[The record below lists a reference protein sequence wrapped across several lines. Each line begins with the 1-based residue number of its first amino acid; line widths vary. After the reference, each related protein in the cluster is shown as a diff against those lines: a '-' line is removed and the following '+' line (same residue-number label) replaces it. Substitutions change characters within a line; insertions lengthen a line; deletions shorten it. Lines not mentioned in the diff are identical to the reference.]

1 MRKKILCRCI
11 VLAAALLIFAPGSA
25 SAVDSTITV
34 NVVIQQASLAVSN
47 ATIDFGTII
56 TGGAD
61 TVVIDASAGA
71 ATPVATNAAIT
82 NISVAGSSGTI
93 NMTSTVPNAIVD
105 ITYPASIVI
114 DDDTTSAIT
123 MTVDQIST
131 YSTPTP
137 VTLDGAGSGTIYV
150 GGRLSINAS
159 QTADSYTNAG
169 PDVIAV
175 NYQ

>member
-1 MRKKILCRCI
+1 MKKRILYKWI
-11 VLAAALLIFAPGSA
+11 VLAAALLISAPGIA
-25 SAVDSTITV
+25 LAVDSTITV
-34 NVVIQQASLAVSN
+34 NAIIQQASLTVSN

-71 ATPVATNAAIT
+71 ATPVATTASIT
-82 NISVAGSSGTI
+82 NVSVAGSSGTI
-93 NMTSTVPNAIVD
+93 NVTSTVPSAIVD

-114 DDDTTSAIT
+114 DDDSTGLVT

-150 GGRLSINAS
+150 GGRLSIDAG
-159 QTADSYTNAG
+159 QTADTYTNVG

>member
-1 MRKKILCRCI
+1 MRKNMLCRWI
-11 VLAAALLIFAPGSA
+11 LLTTALLMAVPGSA

-34 NVVIQQASLAVSN
+34 NAVIQQASLAVSN

-56 TGGAD
+56 SAGAD
-61 TVVIDASAGA
+61 TVIIDASAGS
-71 ATPVATNAAIT
+71 ATPVATTASVT
-82 NISVAGSSGTI
+82 TISVAGSSGAI
-93 NMTSTVPNAIVD
+93 NVTSTVPNAIVD

-114 DDDTTSAIT
+114 DDNTTGAIF

-137 VTLDGAGSGTIYV
+137 VTLDGAGTGTIYV
-150 GGRLSINAS
+150 GGRLSIDAG
-159 QTADSYTNAG
+159 QTADTYTSTG
-169 PDVIAV
+169 TIAV

>member
-1 MRKKILCRCI
+1 MRKKMLCRWI
-11 VLAAALLIFAPGSA
+11 VLAAALLISAPGSA

-34 NVVIQQASLAVSN
+34 NVVIQQASLTVGN

-61 TVVIDASAGA
+61 TVIIDASAGA
-71 ATPVATNAAIT
+71 ATPVATTSSVT

-93 NMTSTVPNAIVD
+93 NVTSTVPNAIVD
-105 ITYPASIVI
+105 ITYPASIVV
-114 DDDTTSAIT
+114 DDNTTGAIF

-131 YSTPTP
+131 FSTPTP
-137 VTLDGAGSGTIYV
+137 MTLDGAGSGTIYV
-150 GGRLSINAS
+150 GGRLSIDAG

>member
-1 MRKKILCRCI
+1 MRKKMLCRLI
-11 VLAAALLIFAPGSA
+11 VLAAALLIFTPGGA
-25 SAVDSTITV
+25 SAADSTVTV
-34 NVVIQQASLAVSN
+34 NAIIQQASLAVSN
-47 ATIDFGTII
+47 TTIDFGTIV

-61 TVVIDASAGA
+61 TVIIDASAGA
-71 ATPVATNAAIT
+71 ATPVPTDATVT

-93 NMTSTVPNAIVD
+93 NVTSTLPNAIVD

-114 DDDTTSAIT
+114 DDNTTSAIF

-137 VTLDGAGSGTIYV
+137 VTLDGAGTGTIHV
-150 GGRLSINAS
+150 GGRLSIDAG
-159 QTADSYTNAG
+159 QTADTYTSTG
-169 PDVIAV
+169 TIAV

>member
-1 MRKKILCRCI
+1 MRKKMLCRWI
-11 VLAAALLIFAPGSA
+11 MLAAALLISAPGSA

-34 NVVIQQASLAVSN
+34 NAVIQQANLAVSN

-61 TVVIDASAGA
+61 TVIIDASAGA
-71 ATPVATNAAIT
+71 ATPVPTTPSVT
-82 NISVAGSSGTI
+82 NITVAGSSGTI
-93 NMTSTVPNAIVD
+93 NVTSTVPNAIVD

-114 DDDTTSAIT
+114 DDDTTGIIL

-137 VTLDGAGSGTIYV
+137 MTLDGAGSGTINV
-150 GGRLSINAS
+150 GGRLSINAG
-159 QTADSYTNAG
+159 QTADSYTNTG